1 MFLSVRKILTNP
13 EAVFRT
19 AHHYLY
25 RQRPRSMIKI
35 LQIKIVGLLATG
47 NILLAGCID
56 KYDDSIY
63 VSQDGTTAYYPTL
76 GTVEDTEPI
85 TVASDTYGT
94 LIPTNPEVFEKNRAD
109 SIGQRVFLNVVFS
122 PDTDKS
128 NSGKREVMVLNLY
141 SVPTFTAIDL
151 RKAGDTLPDTFGN
164 DPVQITGASISKE
177 HLNIE
182 FNFKGS
188 GNTHTHG
195 FSLLLTKDA
204 QLDNQGI
211 LPVELRHDAKSD
223 TPTGWY
229 WGVTSF
235 TLKSIPEYQQ
245 GTFKGFSIKYNSGAN
260 SQAVW
265 VVKKSS

>member
-1 MFLSVRKILTNP
+1 
-13 EAVFRT
+13 
-19 AHHYLY
+19 
-25 RQRPRSMIKI
+25 MIKT
-35 LQIKIVGLLATG
+35 LQIKIIGLLIAGTM
-47 NILLAGCID
+47 LLTGCIEEND
-56 KYDDSIY
+56 TNIS

-94 LIPTNPEVFEKNRAD
+94 LIPINPEVFEKNGAD

-122 PDTDKS
+122 SDAN
-128 NSGKREVMVLNLY
+128 NSSSKEREVTVVNLY
-141 SVPTFTAIDL
+141 NVPTYTAIDL
-151 RKAGDTLPDTFGN
+151 REAETTYPDDFGN

-188 GNTHTHG
+188 GNTHTHD
-195 FSLLLTKDA
+195 FSLLLAKGA
-204 QLDNQGI
+204 QLNNQGM
-211 LPVELRHDAKSD
+211 LQVELRHNAKSD

-245 GTFKGFSIKYNSGAN
+245 NNFQGFLIKYNSGAD

-265 VVKKSS
+265 EVKKSN